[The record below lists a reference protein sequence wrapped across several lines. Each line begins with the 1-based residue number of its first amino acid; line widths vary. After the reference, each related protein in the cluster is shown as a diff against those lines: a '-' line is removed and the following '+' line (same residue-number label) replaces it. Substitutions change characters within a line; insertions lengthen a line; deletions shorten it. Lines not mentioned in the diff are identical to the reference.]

1 MQFSRQ
7 AAASACHHPAVRL
20 REARRGGALLPPRPL
35 RLATVVVMVAFV
47 GLVWVGSSWGAL
59 TNTAQLDNGL
69 CGRNLQLGS
78 DKTASSSATPSFL
91 LAGDG
96 GLSSYQ
102 AFVDGAP
109 VGVFYSDGY
118 ANVCVYTSVPLANGP
133 HLLTANEL
141 LPHPTYTITPFSFSV
156 DTLPPAQPSTP
167 VISGYSDSGLLGD
180 HITMYRNVNFS
191 GFADPNVSIQLYN
204 GISLL
209 GGAKADSTGR
219 WSATTSTL
227 ADGSYLFT
235 AAAFDTAGNK
245 SMLSLSCPL
254 TIDTTPPTGALSS
267 PLEGASVAGSVPLAA
282 SAADQVGVWKVD
294 FKVDGITKATVS
306 SPPYS
311 SSWNSTQ
318 VSNGSHSLT
327 AQISDY
333 AGNSISSS
341 VGVNV
346 QNSAATTPSAPTLN
360 SATAGNAS
368 VTLNWSAPSTDGGSP
383 LTGYRVYRANSS
395 GSETLLATLAPTT
408 SYTDSNLSNGST
420 YYYKVSALN
429 SLGESASSSER
440 SATPATVPGAP
451 SLDSATAGNASVTL
465 SWTAPSS
472 NGGNPLSGYRLY
484 RATSSGNETLLTT
497 LGLATGYTDTA
508 VTNGTTYYY
517 KLTALNSLGESPTSS
532 ERSAT
537 PTAGATVPDAPT
549 LNAATAGNASVALSW
564 SAPTSNGGSAL
575 TGYRLYR
582 STSSGTE
589 TLLTTLGLAPAYTDT
604 TVSNGTTY
612 YYKLT
617 ALNNLGESPTSSERS
632 ATPASGATVP
642 AAPTLNA
649 ATAGNAT
656 ITLSWTAPTSN
667 GGSALTGY
675 RLYRSTSSGTETL
688 LTTLGPATSYTDSA
702 AVNGTTYYYVVTAVN
717 GVGEGLPSN
726 ERSAMPVTTPA
737 APSLIAAIPENSV
750 TLTWYAPAADG
761 GSPITGYRIYRSTSS
776 GNETLLTTVDLVT
789 TYTDET
795 TSYGTTYYY
804 KVSALSL

>member
-429 SLGESASSSER
+429 SLGESPLSSERSAIPATTPGAPTLNSPSPGNTTITLTWTAPTTDGGSAITGYRLYRSTSSGNETLLTTLGALTTYTDSNLSNGTTYYYKLTALNSLGESASSSER

-582 STSSGTE
+582 STSSGSE
-589 TLLTTLGLAPAYTDT
+589 TLLTTLGLATNYTDSAVT
-604 TVSNGTTY
+604 NGTTY

-617 ALNNLGESPTSSERS
+617 ALNSLGESPSSSERS
-632 ATPASGATVP
+632 ATPASGPTVP
-642 AAPTLNA
+642 GA
-649 ATAGNAT
+649 
-656 ITLSWTAPTSN
+656 
-667 GGSALTGY
+667 
-675 RLYRSTSSGTETL
+675 
-688 LTTLGPATSYTDSA
+688 
-702 AVNGTTYYYVVTAVN
+702 
-717 GVGEGLPSN
+717 
-726 ERSAMPVTTPA
+726 
-737 APSLIAAIPENSV
+737 
-750 TLTWYAPAADG
+750 
-761 GSPITGYRIYRSTSS
+761 
-776 GNETLLTTVDLVT
+776 
-789 TYTDET
+789 
-795 TSYGTTYYY
+795 
-804 KVSALSL
+804 